1 MSATSKKLGEKLLN
15 ETIFRPSKD
24 GLGQRRF
31 FTEND
36 LASYPLP
43 NLIENQIQSFEWF
56 LSEGLKELLEEVNPI
71 TDFSGKKL
79 EIQFTSHEMG
89 EPKHDPKTCRR
100 KNLTYEAPL
109 KVHVQLV
116 NKETGEIKEQDV
128 FLGSIPLM
136 TDKATFIV
144 NGIERV
150 VVTQIVRSPG
160 VFFSQTPNSPHF
172 GAKIIPKRGA
182 WLEIE
187 TDKKGIISVKVDRKR
202 KIPITAFLRVM
213 GWEKDEDILKSF
225 GAELDETKENFIL
238 NTLEKDPSKTVDQAY
253 QLIYKR
259 IRPGDLATV
268 ENARSAIQEM
278 FFDPKKYD
286 MGNVDRYKI

>member
-128 FLGSIPLM
+128 FLGTIPLM
-136 TDKATFIV
+136 TDKASFIV

-150 VVTQIVRSPG
+150 VVSQIVRSPG
-160 VFFSQTPNSPHF
+160 VFFGNAPQTSYYA
-172 GAKIIPKRGA
+172 AKIIPKRGA

-187 TDKKGIISVKVDRKR
+187 TDKKGVISVKIDRKR
-202 KIPITAFLRVM
+202 KIPVTALLRIF
-213 GWEKDEDILKSF
+213 GYESDEAIK
-225 GAELDETKENFIL
+225 ELFK
-238 NTLEKDPSKTVDQAY
+238 
-253 QLIYKR
+253 
-259 IRPGDLATV
+259 
-268 ENARSAIQEM
+268 
-278 FFDPKKYD
+278 
-286 MGNVDRYKI
+286 